1 MRTDENHLSE
11 GDAPGAVDRRLEAIV
26 GPVLEGMGYALV
38 RVQSS
43 GGRRPTLQVMAER
56 RDGKAMAIADCAE
69 ITRMLSATLD
79 VEDPI
84 RGAYTL
90 EVSSP
95 GIDRPLVRAADYERF
110 AGFLARVETRAPV
123 DGRKRFTGIVL
134 GSDGELVRLR
144 VDDNEIELPLAGIA
158 RAKLVLT
165 DQLIA
170 ATETPLP
177 QSS

>member
-1 MRTDENHLSE
+1 MQTDENHLGE

-26 GPVLEGMGYALV
+26 SPVLDGMGYALV

-110 AGFLARVETRAPV
+110 AGFLARVELVPRSMGASVSPASCWGPTASWCACASTTTR
-123 DGRKRFTGIVL
+123 
-134 GSDGELVRLR
+134 
-144 VDDNEIELPLAGIA
+144 
-158 RAKLVLT
+158 
-165 DQLIA
+165 
-170 ATETPLP
+170 
-177 QSS
+177 SSCRWRESPEPSWC